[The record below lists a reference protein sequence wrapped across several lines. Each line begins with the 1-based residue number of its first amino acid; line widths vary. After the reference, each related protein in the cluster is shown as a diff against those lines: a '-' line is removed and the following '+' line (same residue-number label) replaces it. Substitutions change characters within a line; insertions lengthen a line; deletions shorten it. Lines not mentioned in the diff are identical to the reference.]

1 MNALEMAIELFDL
14 QGVWFQYIELSVW
27 HAQRRNITA
36 LSLCNCIWHATCL
49 VAYAHKSAALFSPTQ
64 PGTTSEPDFQRPR
77 CWCCTDSV
85 VGIGHLAG
93 KDFMA
98 LQRDSSQCLP
108 PPDACLC
115 HRRYPFDS
123 QSEVAARHHAASAEN
138 YSTSRPAN
146 GECTLQ
152 KFPLSP
158 SMTSLRESTKHCKPG
173 VPWLGGDA
181 VSHRCCRRPQLRSD
195 RASR

>member
-1 MNALEMAIELFDL
+1 MLWRWPSNCSIYRVCGFNTLSFLYGMRIGETSQRCPCAIASGM
-14 QGVWFQYIELSVW
+14 Q
-27 HAQRRNITA
+27 HAWSPMPI
-36 LSLCNCIWHATCL
+36 SLRH
-49 VAYAHKSAALFSPTQ
+49 FS

-115 HRRYPFDS
+115 HRRYPFGS
-123 QSEVAARHHAASAEN
+123 QSEVAARHHAASAED

-181 VSHRCCRRPQLRSD
+181 VSHRSCRRPQLRSD